1 MTNQKF
7 VKRSIELLVEEAN
20 WAANEEQ
27 EGKNEPP
34 ESLKDIRVRAAALR
48 SLEKLLPG
56 LQNQDSQVHFSGHY
70 IEETLGH
77 KLNLSRD
84 NKQRV
89 RNLFTDTVAGI
100 TEGETIELVGV
111 IQNMDVNGT
120 FKLGELDWE
129 VKKLKGTFEAND
141 LDTFINLNTV
151 FAKRQPVTVQ
161 GVLSRKPDGKAKEL
175 RLLFVEL
182 YTDSE

>member
-1 MTNQKF
+1 
-7 VKRSIELLVEEAN
+7 
-20 WAANEEQ
+20 
-27 EGKNEPP
+27 
-34 ESLKDIRVRAAALR
+34 
-48 SLEKLLPG
+48 
-56 LQNQDSQVHFSGHY
+56 
-70 IEETLGH
+70 
-77 KLNLSRD
+77 
-84 NKQRV
+84 
-89 RNLFTDTVAGI
+89 
-100 TEGETIELVGV
+100 
-111 IQNMDVNGT
+111 MDVNGT

-182 YTDSE
+182 YTNSE